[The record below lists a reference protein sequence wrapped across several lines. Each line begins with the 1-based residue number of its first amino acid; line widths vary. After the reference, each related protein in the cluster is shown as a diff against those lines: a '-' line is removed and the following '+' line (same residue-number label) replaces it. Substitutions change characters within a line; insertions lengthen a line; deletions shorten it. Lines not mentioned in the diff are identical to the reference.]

1 MYQGKFDAKSRGQQA
16 PEQALDEII
25 RERDEA
31 NAAAAAKRA
40 QRDAA
45 RRAARPGSAPRPAAP
60 GRSAAPA
67 RSAAPGRAP
76 QARPQ
81 QQRPAAQRPAQP
93 KAPQPRRQVEN
104 EAVLQKR
111 GPRTGSMVFYGFYF
125 GLILVFFV
133 GIFITLN
140 WLNGWLGKYEAA
152 QPTIKCQQVFEQLF
166 ANPDW
171 AQLYRLAG
179 DPTGTGTNKYDTQF
193 EGQDAFVRYMTEKVG
208 SQQLSYV
215 ETSGG
220 LTGKKY
226 LVRLGTEKL
235 ASFTL
240 LGQQENIIDIPDWQL
255 GEVELF
261 LNRNQSIKIRK
272 MENHVAYINNNPLS
286 DDYTIQIASTKADE
300 RQAAENRIRTS
311 IQEVDGLLTTPEL
324 LVYDQTGAPIEV
336 RYNADSGMFEE
347 QISAIA
353 ITDEERSAVFGA
365 LEAYAGFMINASGS
379 RAAVAK
385 YFDGGSQTYND
396 IVKMNGELW
405 MNADRGHDF
414 LNEEILGYTKH
425 SDTLFSVRASM
436 VMHVKNKDNTEKDY
450 NVTQSMYFQYK
461 NNKWVCTEMTNEDI
475 TAPVGEVRLSF
486 YDNAGN
492 LLSSDFYSTGI
503 KSLTTPVVTAP
514 AGKVFKGWAT
524 VETNDQGQKTWN
536 VVFQPDEMGNVTFPD
551 GYNLVPMKLYPLF
564 QNA

>member
-60 GRSAAPA
+60 GR
-67 RSAAPGRAP
+67 AP

-81 QQRPAAQRPAQP
+81 QQRPVAQRPAQP

-133 GIFITLN
+133 GVFITLN

-152 QPTIKCQQVFEQLF
+152 QPTIKCQQVFDQLF

-486 YDNAGN
+486 YDLAGN
-492 LLSSDFYSTGI
+492 QLSSDFYSTGI

>member
-81 QQRPAAQRPAQP
+81 QQRSAAQRPAQP

-104 EAVLQKR
+104 EVVLQKR

-133 GIFITLN
+133 GVFITLN

-152 QPTIKCQQVFEQLF
+152 QPTIKCQQVFDQLF

-486 YDNAGN
+486 YDLAGN
-492 LLSSDFYSTGI
+492 QLSSDFYSTGI

>member
-81 QQRPAAQRPAQP
+81 QQRSAAQRPAQP

-104 EAVLQKR
+104 EVVLQKR

-152 QPTIKCQQVFEQLF
+152 QPTIKCQQVFDQLF

-240 LGQQENIIDIPDWQL
+240 LGQQDNIIDIPDWQL

-405 MNADRGHDF
+405 MNADRGHEF

-486 YDNAGN
+486 YDLAGN
-492 LLSSDFYSTGI
+492 QLSSDFYSTGI

>member
-25 RERDEA
+25 REREEA
-31 NAAAAAKRA
+31 NAAAAARRA

-133 GIFITLN
+133 GVFITLN

-152 QPTIKCQQVFEQLF
+152 QPTIKCQQVFDQLF

-486 YDNAGN
+486 YDLAGN
-492 LLSSDFYSTGI
+492 QLSSDFYSTGI